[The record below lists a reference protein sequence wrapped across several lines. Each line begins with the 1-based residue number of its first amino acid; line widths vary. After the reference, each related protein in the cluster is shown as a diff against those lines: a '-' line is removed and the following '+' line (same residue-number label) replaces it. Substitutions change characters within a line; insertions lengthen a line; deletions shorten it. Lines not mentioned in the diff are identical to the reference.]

1 MAQQDQD
8 PVNLSTRTPDSWIES
23 RRFVPTTFVQPALR
37 FFRQESAGG
46 VIMLVAALFA
56 LVWANSPWSDSYF
69 ALFDTTIEIAFGEFH
84 FHHLSE
90 LTVQEWIND
99 AAMVI
104 FFFVVGLEIKR
115 ELVVGELRD
124 PRAAALPAIAA
135 VGGMVVP
142 AAIYLLFNLSLL
154 PGEGAHPDAWG
165 IPMATDI
172 AFAVGIVAMLGR
184 RVPVSA
190 KLFLLALAIV
200 DDLGAILVIALV
212 YTEELFVWWLVAA
225 IVGMVVIWAM
235 SKLDV
240 RALSAYVA
248 VGTFVWLAMLESGVH
263 ATLAGVAIALLTPV
277 TSFYDPRRFDE
288 SARPLVDK
296 VDAYL
301 PDDIPLHEADHHTLE
316 RVTSIVSDLRRLANE
331 TLPPLSRL
339 EFRLAPVSSFVVVP
353 LFALANAGVVISG
366 EAIGGAAGDPV
377 LLGVLFGLLVGK
389 TLGVSAF
396 AWVAVRLRLGR
407 MPYNTT
413 WRHVVGLAMLSGIG
427 FTVALFVA
435 SLSLEGAALDSAK
448 IGIFGGSLLAGIG
461 GYLFLRFSPTA
472 HDQSDGGDPAH
483 EGADEPAP
491 ATA

>member
-1 MAQQDQD
+1 MQHEDETSFRQ
-8 PVNLSTRTPDSWIES
+8 RTPNSWVES
-23 RRFVPTTFVQPALR
+23 ERFVPTTFVQPALR

-46 VIMLVAALFA
+46 VVMLLAAIVA
-56 LVWANSPWSDSYF
+56 LVWANSPAADSYF
-69 ALFDTTIEIAFGEFH
+69 ALVDTKIEIVFGDFH

-115 ELVVGELRD
+115 ELVVGELND

-135 VGGMVVP
+135 VGGMLVP
-142 AAIYLLFNLSLL
+142 ASIYLLFNLSIL
-154 PGEGAHPDAWG
+154 PGAGAEPGAWG

-200 DDLGAILVIALV
+200 DDVGAILVIALV
-212 YTEELFVWWLVAA
+212 YTEELFAAWLVAA
-225 IVGMVVIWAM
+225 VLGLVAIYVMNKLAVRSVVAYVIVG
-235 SKLDV
+235 S
-240 RALSAYVA
+240 
-248 VGTFVWLAMLESGVH
+248 FVWLAMLESGVH

-277 TSFYDPRRFDE
+277 TSFYDPRAFDE
-288 SARPLVDK
+288 RARPLVDK

-301 PDDIPLHEADHHTLE
+301 PDDVPLHKADHHTME
-316 RVTSIVSDLRRLANE
+316 RVGSIISDLRRLSNE
-331 TLPPLSRL
+331 TLPPLTRL
-339 EFRLAPVSSFVVVP
+339 EFRLAPISSFVVVP
-353 LFALANAGVVISG
+353 LFALANAGVAISG
-366 EAIGGAAGDPV
+366 EAIGGAASDPV
-377 LLGVLFGLLVGK
+377 LLGVLFGLVVGK
-389 TLGVSAF
+389 TVGVTGF
-396 AWVAVRLRLGR
+396 AWAAVRLGLGR

-448 IGIFGGSLLAGIG
+448 IGIFAGSLVAGVG
-461 GYLFLRFSPTA
+461 GFAFLRYSPA
-472 HDQSDGGDPAH
+472 PHEDHDGRDPSHDDAS
-483 EGADEPAP
+483 EP
-491 ATA
+491 ATASA

>member
-1 MAQQDQD
+1 MQQHEDQD
-8 PVNLSTRTPDSWIES
+8 PSPLSERTPDSWVES
-23 RRFVPTTFVQPALR
+23 RRFVPTTFVQPTLR

-46 VIMLVAALFA
+46 VVMLVAAIIA
-56 LVWANSPWSDSYF
+56 LIWANSSASASYF
-69 ALFDTTIEIAFGEFH
+69 AIIETPIEIAFGDFR

-115 ELVVGELRD
+115 ELVVGDLRD
-124 PRAAALPAIAA
+124 PRAAALPVIAA

-142 AAIYLLFNLSLL
+142 AGIYLAFNLWLL
-154 PGEGAHPDAWG
+154 PGAGAEPNAWG

-200 DDLGAILVIALV
+200 DDLGAILVIAVV
-212 YTEELFVWWLVAA
+212 YTQDLAVTWLIAA
-225 IVGMVVIWAM
+225 VLGLVTIWVM
-235 SKLDV
+235 NKLDV
-240 RALSAYVA
+240 RSLAAYV
-248 VGTFVWLAMLESGVH
+248 VLGTFVWLAMLESGVH

-277 TSFYDPRRFDE
+277 TSFYDPRSFDE
-288 SARPLVDK
+288 NARPLVEK
-296 VDAYL
+296 VDGYL
-301 PDDIPLHEADHHTLE
+301 PDDVPLHRASHHTLE
-316 RVTSIVSDLRRLANE
+316 RVSNLITDLRRLSYE
-331 TLPPLSRL
+331 TLPPLTRL
-339 EFRLAPVSSFVVVP
+339 EYKLTPVSSFVVVP

-366 EAIGGAAGDPV
+366 DAIAGAGTDPV

-389 TLGVSAF
+389 TVGVTGF
-396 AWVAVRLRLGR
+396 AWVAVRLGLGR
-407 MPYNTT
+407 MPFHTT
-413 WRHVVGLAMLSGIG
+413 WRHMIGLAMLSGIG

-435 SLSLEGAALDSAK
+435 SLSVAGEALSSAK
-448 IGIFGGSLLAGIG
+448 IGIFAGSLVAGIG
-461 GYLFLRFSPTA
+461 GYVFLRYTP
-472 HDQSDGGDPAH
+472 PK
-483 EGADEPAP
+483 DERVEVELKDEAAA